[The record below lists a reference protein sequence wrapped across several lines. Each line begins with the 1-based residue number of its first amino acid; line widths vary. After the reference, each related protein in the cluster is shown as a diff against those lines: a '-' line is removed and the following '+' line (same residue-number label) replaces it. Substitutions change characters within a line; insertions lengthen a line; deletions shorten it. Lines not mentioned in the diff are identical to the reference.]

1 MSKDVLMQN
10 PSTAVN
16 RDLLTRIQMEY
27 LEMPGLHLTRQQAR
41 RLWNLDQ
48 GACDEILA
56 TLVREQ
62 FLAQTADGGY
72 LRRGSGR
79 MPLPVGR

>member
-1 MSKDVLMQN
+1 META
-10 PSTAVN
+10 STVVN

-27 LEMPGLHLTRQQAR
+27 LEMPGLHLTSQQAR

-62 FLAQTADGGY
+62 FLSQTANGAY
-72 LRRGSGR
+72 LRRGTGGLR
-79 MPLPVGR
+79 RPVAR

>member
-1 MSKDVLMQN
+1 METV
-10 PSTAVN
+10 STVVN

-27 LEMPGLHLTRQQAR
+27 LEMPGLHLTSQQAR

-62 FLAQTADGGY
+62 FLSQTADGGY
-72 LRRGSGR
+72 AWANRTAWAPGL
-79 MPLPVGR
+79 LYAA

>member
-1 MSKDVLMQN
+1 METV
-10 PSTAVN
+10 STVVT

-27 LEMPGLHLTRQQAR
+27 LEMPGLHLTSQQAR

-62 FLAQTADGGY
+62 FLSQTANGAY
-72 LRRGSGR
+72 LRRGTGGLR
-79 MPLPVGR
+79 HPVAR

>member
-1 MSKDVLMQN
+1 MQTV
-10 PSTAVN
+10 STVVN

-27 LEMPGLHLTRQQAR
+27 LEMPGLHLTSQQAR

-48 GACDEILA
+48 IACDEILA

-62 FLAQTADGGY
+62 FLSQTAGGGY
-72 LRRGSGR
+72 LRRGTGALRSNCNTPGT
-79 MPLPVGR
+79 LN